1 MAKQYIVSVGRR
13 PFQIT
18 DKKDRAIEIAKD
30 CSALYWNTECKVCH
44 ANWNQVKGTPI
55 FMNGMKI
62 DLEKMTKIGEQY
74 LFVSK
79 NRNVLGQLHITV
91 ITFNENGLQYYLT
104 ADLFGNK
111 DYPENCSAIY
121 NYAVPIIEKLGIGK
135 ETPDMVRDGD
145 EFYPVYEFDMSKL
158 PMYTE
163 GGEE

>member
-1 MAKQYIVSVGRR
+1 MAKQYIVSVAGR
-13 PFQIT
+13 PFQIINN
-18 DKKDRAIEIAKD
+18 KEKAIEIAEN

-44 ANWNQVKGTPI
+44 MNWNQVKGTPI

-62 DLEKMTKIGEQY
+62 DLEKMTKIDGQY

-79 NRNVLGQLHITV
+79 NRNIFGQLHIAV
-91 ITFNENGLQYYLT
+91 ITFNKDGVQYYLT

-111 DYPENCSAIY
+111 DYPENCSAVY
-121 NYAVPIIEKLGIGK
+121 NFAVPIIEKLGIGK

-145 EFYPVYEFDMSKL
+145 TFYPVYEFDLDKL

-163 GGEE
+163 GGEK

>member
-13 PFQIT
+13 PFQIV
-18 DKKDRAIEIAKD
+18 DKKDRAIEIAEN
-30 CSALYWNTECKVCH
+30 CSNVYWNTECKVCH

-62 DLEKMTKIGEQY
+62 DLEKMTKIDGQY
-74 LFVSK
+74 LFIGK
-79 NRNVLGQLHITV
+79 NRNVFGQLHITV

-111 DYPENCSAIY
+111 DYPENCSAVY
-121 NYAVPIIEKLGIGK
+121 NYAVDIIEKLGIGK
-135 ETPDMVRDGD
+135 ETPDMVRDRD

>member
-1 MAKQYIVSVGRR
+1 MAKQYIVSVGGR
-13 PFQIT
+13 PYQIMH
-18 DKKDRAIEIAKD
+18 KKDKAVELAEL
-30 CSALYWNTECKVCH
+30 CSSMYWNTECKVCH
-44 ANWNQVKGTPI
+44 MNWNQVKGTPI

-62 DLEKMTKIGEQY
+62 DLEKMTKIDGCY

-79 NRNVLGQLHITV
+79 NRDILGQLHIAV
-91 ITFNENGLQYYLT
+91 ITFNENGSDAYLT

-111 DYPENCSAIY
+111 DYPENCSAVY

-135 ETPDMVRDGD
+135 ETPDMVRDRD

>member
-1 MAKQYIVSVGRR
+1 MAKYIVSVGGR
-13 PFQIT
+13 PFHIM
-18 DKKDRAIEIAKD
+18 DKKDKAIKWAKD

-44 ANWNQVKGTPI
+44 MNWNQVKGTPI

-62 DLEKMTKIGEQY
+62 DLEKMTKIDGRY

-79 NRNVLGQLHITV
+79 NRNVFGQLHISL
-91 ITFNENGLQYYLT
+91 ITFNEKGSDAYLT

-111 DYPENCSAIY
+111 DYPENHSAVY
-121 NYAVPIIEKLGIGK
+121 PYAVPIIEKLGIGK
-135 ETPDMVRDGD
+135 ETKYMVRDGD
-145 EFYPVYEFDMSKL
+145 TFYPVYEFDLSKL

>member
-1 MAKQYIVSVGRR
+1 MAKYIVSAGGR
-13 PFQIT
+13 PFQIM
-18 DKKDRAIEIAKD
+18 DKKDKAIKMAED

-91 ITFNENGLQYYLT
+91 ITFNQDGLKYYLT

-111 DYPENCSAIY
+111 DYPENCSAVY
-121 NYAVPIIEKLGIGK
+121 SYAPDIIEKLGIGK
-135 ETPDMVRDGD
+135 ETQYMVRDRD
-145 EFYPVYEFDMSKL
+145 QFYPVYEFDLSKL